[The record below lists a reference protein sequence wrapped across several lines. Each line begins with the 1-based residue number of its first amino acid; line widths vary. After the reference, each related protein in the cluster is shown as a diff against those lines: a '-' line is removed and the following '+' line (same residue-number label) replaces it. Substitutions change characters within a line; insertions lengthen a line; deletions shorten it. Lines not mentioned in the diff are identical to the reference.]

1 VLQDTYGRSNR
12 LEVCLRSA
20 GNDAIQEKTMWTEQT
35 EIPFQETDAAVAR
48 GTDITTNISLRLLT
62 PEERE

>member
-1 VLQDTYGRSNR
+1 
-12 LEVCLRSA
+12 VCLRSA